1 MMIFWLVAALLI
13 VATLLFLLPPLIK
26 SRESED
32 ALARDE
38 LNLTIFKDQMKELE
52 ADLAAGVL
60 TADQYDVAR
69 QDLERDFLHDSGEEA
84 GKGAGQSD
92 RIVGRAAAVVILVLV
107 PVLAVSI
114 YGLLGAGAA
123 GLDPESVRP
132 DVQAEGHQG
141 TLEEQIAMLQEHL
154 QNNPEDAEGWLML
167 ARSYYFMKD
176 FAAASKVYERAS
188 ALVQDSDPNLLADW
202 ADAAAMAQNRQMA
215 GKPYELAKK
224 ALSLQPF
231 HQKALW
237 LAGTAAFQAEDY
249 NTTLE
254 YWQRLVQLF
263 PEGSENHVQ
272 MQRNIDEIK
281 SMLASVGDVR
291 TAPAAAPEAAGASST
306 EGVSL
311 HGVVRLSDDL
321 KDRVSPEQV
330 VFVYARAPSGPR
342 MPLAIV
348 RKQVKDLP
356 LTFTLDDST
365 AMMPAMKLSS
375 FPQVMVGARIS
386 QSGNAISQSGDL
398 EVVMGPVDV
407 ESSGNLELVIDSV
420 VP

>member
-1 MMIFWLVAALLI
+1 MMIFWLVAVLLI
-13 VATLLFLLPPLIK
+13 VAALLFLLPPLVK
-26 SRESED
+26 TRASEGD

-38 LNLTIFKDQMKELE
+38 LNLTIFKDQMTELE
-52 ADLAAGVL
+52 ADLSAGVL
-60 TADQYDVAR
+60 TSEQYDVAR
-69 QDLERDFLHDSGEEA
+69 QDLERDFLHDSGGENIETT
-84 GKGAGQSD
+84 GQAD
-92 RIVGRAAAVVILVLV
+92 RIIGRAAAAVILVLV

-123 GLDPESVRP
+123 GLDPDSARP

-141 TLEEQIAMLQEHL
+141 TLEEQIVMLQEHL

-176 FAAASKVYERAS
+176 FAAASEAYARAS
-188 ALVQDSDPNLLADW
+188 ALIQNPDPNLFADW
-202 ADAAAMAQNRQMA
+202 ADAAAMAQDRKMA
-215 GKPYELAKK
+215 GRPYELAKK
-224 ALSLQPF
+224 ALSLQPS

-249 NTTLE
+249 NATLE
-254 YWQRLVQLF
+254 YWQRLVRQF
-263 PEGSENHVQ
+263 PEGSENQVQ

-281 SMLASVGDVR
+281 EMLGTSAGPQ
-291 TAPAAAPEAAGASST
+291 TAATQTPPAA
-306 EGVSL
+306 GVAL
-311 HGVVRLSDDL
+311 HGVVRLSDEL
-321 KDRVSPEQV
+321 KGRVSPEQT

-365 AMMPAMKLSS
+365 AMTPAMKLSA
-375 FPQVMVGARIS
+375 FPRVVVGARVS
-386 QSGNAISQSGDL
+386 QSGNAVPQSGDM
-398 EVVMGPVDV
+398 ETVMGPVEV
-407 ESSGNLELVIDSV
+407 STAGELELVIDSI

>member
-1 MMIFWLVAALLI
+1 MMIFWLVAVLLI
-13 VATLLFLLPPLIK
+13 IAALLFLLPPLVK
-26 SRESED
+26 ARASEGD
-32 ALARDE
+32 VLARDE
-38 LNLTIFKDQMKELE
+38 LNLTIFKDQMSELE

-60 TADQYDVAR
+60 TSEQYDVAR
-69 QDLERDFLHDSGEEA
+69 QDLERDFLHDSGGENSETV
-84 GKGAGQSD
+84 GQAD
-92 RIVGRAAAVVILVLV
+92 RIIGRAAAVVILVLV
-107 PVLAVSI
+107 PVLAVSL

-123 GLDPESVRP
+123 GLDPDSAKP

-141 TLEEQIAMLQEHL
+141 TLEEQVAMLQEHL

-176 FAAASKVYERAS
+176 FASASEAYARAAT
-188 ALVQDSDPNLLADW
+188 LIQNPDPNLFADW
-202 ADAAAMAQNRQMA
+202 ADAAAMAQGRQMA
-215 GKPYELAKK
+215 GRPYELAKK
-224 ALSLQPF
+224 ALSLQPS

-249 NTTLE
+249 STTLE
-254 YWQRLVQLF
+254 YWQRLVKQF
-263 PEGSENHVQ
+263 PEDSENYVQ

-281 SMLASVGDVR
+281 EMLGASAEPQ
-291 TAPAAAPEAAGASST
+291 TAAAQAPAA
-306 EGVSL
+306 GVVL
-311 HGVVRLSDDL
+311 HGVVRLSDEL
-321 KDRVSPEQV
+321 KGRVSPEQT

-365 AMMPAMKLSS
+365 AMTPAMKLSA
-375 FPQVMVGARIS
+375 FPRVVVGARVS
-386 QSGNAISQSGDL
+386 QSGNAVPQSGDM
-398 EVVMGPVDV
+398 ETVMGPVEV
-407 ESSGNLELVIDSV
+407 STAGELELVIDSI

>member
-1 MMIFWLVAALLI
+1 MMIFWLVAVLLM

-26 SRESED
+26 TRVDESD

-38 LNLTIFKDQMKELE
+38 LNLVIFKDQMKELKSDQ
-52 ADLAAGVL
+52 AVGVL
-60 TADQYDVAR
+60 TSQQYDVAR
-69 QDLERDFLHDSGEEA
+69 QDLERDFLHDSGGESSEVV
-84 GKGAGQSD
+84 GQTD
-92 RIVGRAAAVVILVLV
+92 RVIGRAAAAVIVVLL
-107 PVLAVSI
+107 PVMAVSI

-123 GLDPESVRP
+123 GLDPDSARP

-141 TLEEQIAMLQEHL
+141 SLDEQIVTLREHL
-154 QNNPEDAEGWLML
+154 QNTPEDAEGWLML

-176 FAAASKVYERAS
+176 YTNANGAYERAS
-188 ALVQDSDPNLLADW
+188 ALIQNPDPNFLADW
-202 ADAAAMAQNRQMA
+202 ADTAAMAQGRQMA
-215 GKPYELAKK
+215 GRPYELAQK
-224 ALSLQPF
+224 ALSLDPS

-237 LAGTAAFQAEDY
+237 LAGTAAFETNDY
-249 NTTLE
+249 TATLE
-254 YWQRLVQLF
+254 YWQRLVKQF

-281 SMLASVGDVR
+281 EMLGTLAEEPQ
-291 TAPAAAPEAAGASST
+291 TAAVQTPAA
-306 EGVSL
+306 GVSL
-311 HGVVRLSDDL
+311 HGVVRLSDEL
-321 KDRVSPEQV
+321 KGRVSPEQT

-365 AMMPAMKLSS
+365 AMTPAMKLSA
-375 FPQVMVGARIS
+375 FPQVMVGARVS
-386 QSGNAISQSGDL
+386 MDGNAVLQSGDL
-398 EVVMGPVDV
+398 ETVMGPVNV
-407 ESSGNLELVIDSV
+407 SSAGELELVIDTI

>member
-13 VATLLFLLPPLIK
+13 VAALLFLLPPLIK
-26 SRESED
+26 ARASD
-32 ALARDE
+32 DVLARDE

-52 ADLAAGVL
+52 ADLEAGVL
-60 TADQYDVAR
+60 TAEQYEIAR
-69 QDLERDFLHDSGEEA
+69 QDLERDFLHDSGESGNA
-84 GKGAGQSD
+84 SSGQTD
-92 RIVGRAAAVVILVLV
+92 RIIGRAAAVVVLVLM

-114 YGLLGAGAA
+114 YGMLGAGAA
-123 GLDPESVRP
+123 GLDPDSARP

-141 TLEEQIAMLQEHL
+141 TLEEQIAMLREHL

-176 FAAASKVYERAS
+176 FAAASEAYERAS
-188 ALVQDSDPNLLADW
+188 ALIQDSDPNLFADW
-202 ADAAAMAQNRQMA
+202 ADAAAMAQGRQMA

-249 NTTLE
+249 DTTLE
-254 YWQRLVQLF
+254 YWQRLVKLF

-281 SMLASVGDVR
+281 AMLASSGEAQ
-291 TAPAAAPEAAGASST
+291 TPSAAAETTASPSGAGA
-306 EGVSL
+306 SL
-311 HGVVRLSDDL
+311 HGVVRLSDEL
-321 KDRVSPEQV
+321 QGRVSPEQV

-356 LTFTLDDST
+356 LAFTLDDST
-365 AMMPAMKLSS
+365 AMTPAMKLSA
-375 FPQVMVGARIS
+375 FPQVMVGARVS

-407 ESSGNLELVIDSV
+407 SSAGELELVIDSV

>member
-13 VATLLFLLPPLIK
+13 VAALLFLLPPLTK
-26 SRESED
+26 ARSSED

-52 ADLAAGVL
+52 ADLEAGVL
-60 TADQYDVAR
+60 TAGQYEVAR
-69 QDLERDFLHDSGEEA
+69 EDLERDFLRGSGEEA
-84 GKGAGQSD
+84 GATGGQAD
-92 RIVGRAAAVVILVLV
+92 RIIGRAAAVVILVLV
-107 PVLAVSI
+107 PVLAVSL

-123 GLDPESVRP
+123 GLDPDSAKP

-141 TLEEQIAMLQEHL
+141 TLEEQVALLREHL

-176 FAAASKVYERAS
+176 FAAASEVYERAS
-188 ALVQDSDPNLLADW
+188 ALIQDSDPNLFADW
-202 ADAAAMAQNRQMA
+202 ADAAAMAQGRQMA

-249 NTTLE
+249 DTTLE
-254 YWQRLVQLF
+254 YWQRLVKQF
-263 PEGSENHVQ
+263 PEGSENQVQ

-281 SMLASVGDVR
+281 AMLGGSAE
-291 TAPAAAPEAAGASST
+291 TQTAAAPAPTAE
-306 EGVSL
+306 VSL
-311 HGVVRLSDDL
+311 HGVVRLSDEL
-321 KDRVSPEQV
+321 KGRVSPEQV

-365 AMMPAMKLSS
+365 AMTPAMKLSA
-375 FPQVMVGARIS
+375 FPQVMVGARVS
-386 QSGNAISQSGDL
+386 QSGNAIPQSGDL
-398 EVVMGPVDV
+398 EIVMGPVDV
-407 ESSGNLELVIDSV
+407 SSAGELELVIDSV

>member
-13 VATLLFLLPPLIK
+13 VAALLFLLPPLAK
-26 SRESED
+26 ARSSED

-52 ADLAAGVL
+52 ADLEVGVL
-60 TADQYDVAR
+60 TPEQYEVAR
-69 QDLERDFLHDSGEEA
+69 QDLERDFLRGSGEEA
-84 GKGAGQSD
+84 SGTAGQAD
-92 RIVGRAAAVVILVLV
+92 RIIGRAAAVVILVLV
-107 PVLAVSI
+107 PVLAVSL

-123 GLDPESVRP
+123 GLDPDSAKP

-141 TLEEQIAMLQEHL
+141 TLEEQIALLQEHL

-167 ARSYYFMKD
+167 ARSYYYMKD

-188 ALVQDSDPNLLADW
+188 ALIQDSDPNLFADW
-202 ADAAAMAQNRQMA
+202 ADAAAMAQGRQMA

-254 YWQRLVQLF
+254 YWQRLVKLF
-263 PEGSENHVQ
+263 PEGSENQVQ

-281 SMLASVGDVR
+281 AMLGGSAE
-291 TAPAAAPEAAGASST
+291 TQTAAAPAPAAE
-306 EGVSL
+306 VSL
-311 HGVVRLSDDL
+311 HGVVRLSDEL
-321 KDRVSPEQV
+321 KGQVSPEQV

-356 LTFTLDDST
+356 LTFPLDDST
-365 AMMPAMKLSS
+365 AMTPAMKLSA
-375 FPQVMVGARIS
+375 FPQVMVGARVS
-386 QSGNAISQSGDL
+386 KSGNAIPQSGDL
-398 EVVMGPVDV
+398 EIVMGPVDV
-407 ESSGNLELVIDSV
+407 SSAGELELVIDSV

>member
-1 MMIFWLVAALLI
+1 MMIFWLVAVLLI
-13 VATLLFLLPPLIK
+13 VAALLFLLPPLVK
-26 SRESED
+26 ARSGEGD

-38 LNLTIFKDQMKELE
+38 LNLTIFKDQMEELE

-60 TADQYDVAR
+60 TSEQYDVAR
-69 QDLERDFLHDSGEEA
+69 QDIERDFVRDSGGENSETV
-84 GKGAGQSD
+84 GQTD
-92 RIVGRAAAVVILVLV
+92 RIIGRAAAVVILVLV
-107 PVLAVSI
+107 PVLAVSL
-114 YGLLGAGAA
+114 YGLLGTGAA
-123 GLDPESVRP
+123 GLDPDSARS

-141 TLEEQIAMLQEHL
+141 TLEEQIVMLQEHL

-176 FAAASKVYERAS
+176 FAAASEAYTRAA
-188 ALVQDSDPNLLADW
+188 ALIQDPDPNLFADW
-202 ADAAAMAQNRQMA
+202 ADAAAMAQGRQMA
-215 GKPYELAKK
+215 GRPYELAKK
-224 ALSLQPF
+224 ALSLQPL

-249 NTTLE
+249 TTTLE
-254 YWQRLVQLF
+254 YWQRLVKQF

-281 SMLASVGDVR
+281 EMLGTSVE
-291 TAPAAAPEAAGASST
+291 TQTAAAQVPAVAGGAT
-306 EGVSL
+306 L
-311 HGVVRLSDDL
+311 HGVVRLSDEL
-321 KDRVSPEQV
+321 KGRVSPEQT

-365 AMMPAMKLSS
+365 AMTPAMKLSA
-375 FPQVMVGARIS
+375 FPQVVVGARVS
-386 QSGNAISQSGDL
+386 RSGNAVPQSGDM
-398 EVVMGPVDV
+398 ETVMGPVEV
-407 ESSGNLELVIDSV
+407 STAGELELVIDSV